1 MAIDTLV
8 DLSGLSVD
16 ELYAVYL
23 AIAQSDHQWRLRTLY
38 GEQLPPRGHNEFRP
52 LSEQQFQQRLDMART
67 IPEGESLLR
76 QRLARQAAAYDV
88 NVRQATTQL
97 RGAA

>member
-23 AIAQSDHQWRLRTLY
+23 AIARSDHQWRLRTLY
-38 GEQLPPRGHNEFRP
+38 GEQLPPRGHAEFRP
-52 LSEQQFQQRLDMART
+52 LSEQQFQQRLEMART
-67 IPEGESLLR
+67 ILDGETLLR
-76 QRLARQAAAYDV
+76 RRLARQAAAYNVDV
-88 NVRQATTQL
+88 QQAKTQL
-97 RGAA
+97 RRAA